1 MHACSIK
8 IHTRSIAPQWSY
20 TCMFYQDTYTLI
32 ASQGRICMFYP
43 DTYTLNRLVGVAY
56 LYVLSRHIH
65 AHRLAGVVHIYVL
78 SRHIH
83 AQSPRRGR
91 IHVCSIKTHSCLS
104 PRRGRTHICS
114 IQTHTRPLGVKSC
127 ARSTGVG
134 YAPNM
139 RAP

>member
-1 MHACSIK
+1 MYVLLRYIHA
-8 IHTRSIAPQWSY
+8 HRPRRSHMSMFY
-20 TCMFYQDTYTLI
+20 TDTYTLLASQGSNACVFYQDTH
-32 ASQGRICMFYP
+32 
-43 DTYTLNRLVGVAY
+43 TLNRPAVVVY
-56 LYVLSRHIH
+56 MYVLSRHVH
-65 AHRLAGVVHIYVL
+65 AHRLAGSDMYVL

-91 IHVCSIKTHSCLS
+91 IHVCPIKTHSCLS